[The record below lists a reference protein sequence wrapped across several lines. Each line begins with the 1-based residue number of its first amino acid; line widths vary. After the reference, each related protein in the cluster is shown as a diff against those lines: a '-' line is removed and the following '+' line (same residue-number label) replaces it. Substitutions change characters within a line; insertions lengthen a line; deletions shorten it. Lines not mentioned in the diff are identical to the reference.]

1 MSVNGITGVGLS
13 ESNYISYAKT
23 QKTSNVKTEKTAS
36 DAENS
41 AATADKVAS
50 KSEKT
55 TTKTE
60 KPATTAEE
68 AGAIY
73 ESSSTTENSKTAH
86 TQNTAMIEKLKAD
99 ADAKTAQLQSLVEK
113 LMLGQG
119 NSYATATDMWAILK
133 NGELTVDPATR
144 EQAQADISESGYWG
158 VTQTSDR
165 ILDFAKALSGGDSS
179 KLEELRSAFE
189 KGFKQ
194 AEKTWGG
201 KLPEISQ
208 KTYEETM
215 KKFDAWAA
223 ESTSISQ

>member
-1 MSVNGITGVGLS
+1 MSVNGITGVGLNENS
-13 ESNYISYAKT
+13 YSSYAQT
-23 QKTSNVKTEKTAS
+23 QKNSTGKTEKSTA
-36 DAENS
+36 E
-41 AATADKVAS
+41 ADQTTKA
-50 KSEKT
+50 EKT
-55 TTKTE
+55 ATKAEKITNKTE
-60 KPATTAEE
+60 TPATTAEE

-73 ESSSTTENSKTAH
+73 ESSSTTEQNKTTY

-119 NSYATATDMWAILK
+119 NSYATATDMWALLK
-133 NGELTVDPATR
+133 NGELPVDPATR
-144 EQAQADISESGYWG
+144 AQAQADISEDGYWG

-189 KGFKQ
+189 KGYKQ

-201 KLPEISQ
+201 ELPEISKQ
-208 KTYEETM
+208 TYEATM

-223 ESTSISQ
+223 ESTTISQ